1 MSVINTELIKDTV
14 YKLCLQAGQEL
25 SPYSYNNILAEYKKS
40 GSKRLAHILQNAKNA
55 DKIKRPLCQ
64 DTGTVHVFL
73 KVGNEVSFSSDVVK
87 AVNDGVEKCYVEEFF
102 RKSIVQ
108 NEFLSGK
115 NTETNTPALID
126 VEYTT
131 GNKLEIG
138 VLLKGAGCDNVSE
151 IKMLLPTTTEQEF
164 QQFIEKTI
172 LEKAKNACPPVFV
185 SVAVGT
191 GAESVTAVAERAYF
205 STQNDFP
212 ELSNQIKENINSQT
226 DKKFDGYLVA
236 DVKITA
242 RPHHMASLPVSI
254 IFNCHSL
261 RIASAVI
268 SGENVEFSDKITDF
282 INIEEEA
289 SSAIEVDLSDM
300 AQISTL
306 KEGQDVLL
314 TGEILIAR
322 DAAHKKML
330 EYKKTGKELPFDLA
344 DKTVFYAAP
353 CPAKPSEIIGSMGP
367 TTSLRMDKF
376 LAEFPQVKATMGKGA
391 RSKAAEDFIRANNS
405 VYFEIEGGISTLLAS
420 CFEKYETVAFKE
432 LSTEAVSL
440 AKIKKLP
447 AKVAISANR

>member
-131 GNKLEIG
+131 GKKLEIG

-172 LEKAKNACPPVFV
+172 
-185 SVAVGT
+185 
-191 GAESVTAVAERAYF
+191 
-205 STQNDFP
+205 
-212 ELSNQIKENINSQT
+212 
-226 DKKFDGYLVA
+226 
-236 DVKITA
+236 
-242 RPHHMASLPVSI
+242 
-254 IFNCHSL
+254 
-261 RIASAVI
+261 
-268 SGENVEFSDKITDF
+268 
-282 INIEEEA
+282 
-289 SSAIEVDLSDM
+289 
-300 AQISTL
+300 
-306 KEGQDVLL
+306 
-314 TGEILIAR
+314 
-322 DAAHKKML
+322 
-330 EYKKTGKELPFDLA
+330 
-344 DKTVFYAAP
+344 
-353 CPAKPSEIIGSMGP
+353 
-367 TTSLRMDKF
+367 
-376 LAEFPQVKATMGKGA
+376 
-391 RSKAAEDFIRANNS
+391 
-405 VYFEIEGGISTLLAS
+405 
-420 CFEKYETVAFKE
+420 FEK
-432 LSTEAVSL
+432 
-440 AKIKKLP
+440 IKMRIDK
-447 AKVAISANR
+447 